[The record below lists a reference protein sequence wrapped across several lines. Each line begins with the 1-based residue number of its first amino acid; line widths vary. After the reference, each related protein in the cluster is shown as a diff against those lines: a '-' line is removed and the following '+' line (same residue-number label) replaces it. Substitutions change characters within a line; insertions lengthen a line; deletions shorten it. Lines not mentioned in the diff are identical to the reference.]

1 MSDSDSDPPNF
12 DWDSDTTWGQ
22 QEREEYNQR
31 QRKKMAE
38 KMRNDPVARAKA
50 AEEAKKALE
59 KAARAKTPAIL
70 KKYLGSEDVS
80 DETIARAIVLIN
92 KSCDEALA
100 NEARSQW
107 LDKQMQYQY
116 EQKQCKEEEEL
127 LNCMKRLL

>member
-1 MSDSDSDPPNF
+1 
-12 DWDSDTTWGQ
+12 
-22 QEREEYNQR
+22 
-31 QRKKMAE
+31 
-38 KMRNDPVARAKA
+38 MRNDPVARAKA

-100 NEARSQW
+100 NEARSQL
-107 LDKQMQYQY
+107 LDKQMQYQD